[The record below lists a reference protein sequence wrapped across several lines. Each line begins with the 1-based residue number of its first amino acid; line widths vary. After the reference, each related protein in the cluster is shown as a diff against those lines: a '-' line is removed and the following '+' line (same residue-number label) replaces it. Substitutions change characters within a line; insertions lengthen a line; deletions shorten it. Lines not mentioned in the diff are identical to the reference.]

1 MARIRL
7 DVVTPE
13 KSIAKDLAVESVI
26 LPGTNGQMN
35 VLPGHVNLL
44 TSLRAGSFAYL
55 YNGVWQWAV
64 LGGGFAE
71 VVGERVI
78 VLAETMELRHE
89 LDLARA
95 ELALKRAQETLKS
108 ETHGT
113 DGYNSARSAQE
124 RAEARL
130 RFAKERGLP

>member
-1 MARIRL
+1 MASLRL

-13 KSIAKDLAVESVI
+13 KSIAKELAVESVI
-26 LPGTNGQMN
+26 LPGTSGQMN

-44 TSLRAGSFAYL
+44 TSLRPGSFAYL
-55 YNGVWQWAV
+55 LDGTWQWAV

-71 VVGERVI
+71 VVGEKVI
-78 VLAETMELRHE
+78 VLAETMELRNE

-95 ELALKRAQETLKS
+95 ELALKRAQEAMKA
-108 ETHGT
+108 EKHGT
-113 DGYNSARSAQE
+113 DGYIAAVAARE

-130 RFAKERGLP
+130 RFAKERGTH